1 MNSFIKK
8 GLYTTVVLIHSLLI
22 PAQSIDV
29 HKANNIFEPL
39 PKGSTKINGFL
50 GNRLDSCIINGVMSK
65 EYDLYVTPFSLR
77 NDDPGSFQGEFWGKW
92 FTSAALAYGY
102 QPSTF
107 HKKIIDDAVYKL
119 INTQTKD
126 GKISSYKND
135 FGDWDIWGRKYA
147 LLGLIAY
154 YDQTGDKKTIE
165 TASKALDY
173 LISVAGPGKK
183 KLTETGVTVLEALS
197 SSSILEPIVLLYQR
211 TGKKEYLQFAEYI
224 VSLWSEPSSY
234 NSRGLRLIE
243 DALSDDVD
251 PIHISAAKGY
261 EEMSCY
267 EGLCELYRVTGESK
281 YLDAAVNFGKKVIEK
296 EIMIVGSGSSA
307 ELWCDGAIRQ
317 TELLEQPMETCV
329 TVTWLK
335 FCYQLLRLTGDAKWA
350 DEMEITLYNALL
362 GSMTEDGNWWA
373 YFSPLIGERMPSP
386 VQVPSCNSSCCI
398 VNGPRGLL
406 TVPFWSLM
414 KTNTGPVI
422 NVYTNGEWKY
432 EIDKKNEIIIK
443 QTTSYPKDDEVT
455 ISLQQKN
462 PVNYT
467 LKLRIPD
474 WSKNTLISVN
484 NQIISGHKNG
494 YIELNRL
501 WKDGD
506 SIKIKFDMRGRIQS
520 APGNPNMLAIM
531 RGPIVLAL
539 DNRFVKED
547 NYNVW
552 LLHNKYRWKHDK
564 NWNLDYAL
572 LEPTSAMTKS
582 KEDIFIE
589 LNPISPTPEGVWM
602 AFEVPFLY
610 RPTHFFNHKKMNL
623 VMCDYLSAGNKYSED
638 NLFRVWLPQPLFLN
652 YMYPKNS
659 WRLFYDGFYQDGVRP
674 KIPNN

>member
-8 GLYTTVVLIHSLLI
+8 GLYTTVVSIYSLLI
-22 PAQSIDV
+22 PAQSINV
-29 HKANNIFEPL
+29 HKANIFNPLSGGNI
-39 PKGSTKINGFL
+39 KINGFL
-50 GNRLDSCIINGVMSK
+50 GERLDSCIKNGVMSK

-77 NDDPGSFQGEFWGKW
+77 NDDSGSFQGEFWGKW

-102 QPSTF
+102 QPSIL
-107 HKKIIDDAVYKL
+107 HKRIIDDAVYKL
-119 INTQTKD
+119 MDTQTKD

-154 YDQTGDKKTIE
+154 YDQTGDKKAIVA
-165 TASKALDY
+165 ASKALDY

-211 TGKKEYLQFAEYI
+211 TGKKEYLQFAEHI
-224 VSLWSEPSSY
+224 VSLWNEPSNY
-234 NSRGLRLIE
+234 NSKGLRLIE
-243 DALSDDVD
+243 DALSDNVD

-267 EGLCELYRVTGESK
+267 EGLCDLYRVTGKKK
-281 YLDAAVNFGKKVIEK
+281 YLDAAVNFGNKVIEK

-307 ELWCDGAIRQ
+307 ELWCDGAVRQ

-362 GSMTEDGNWWA
+362 GSMTADGNWWA
-373 YFSPLIGERMPSP
+373 YFSPLLGERMPSP
-386 VQVPSCNSSCCI
+386 IQVPTCNSSCCI

-406 TVPFWSLM
+406 TAPFWSVM
-414 KTNTGPVI
+414 ITNTGPVI
-422 NVYTNGEWKY
+422 NTYVEGEWKY
-432 EIDKKNEIIIK
+432 EIDRKNEIIIK

-462 PVNYT
+462 PVKYT
-467 LKLRIPD
+467 LKLRIPS
-474 WSKNTLISVN
+474 WSKNTSITIN
-484 NQIISGHKNG
+484 NQIISEQKNG

-552 LLHNKYRWKHDK
+552 LLHDKYRWKHDK

-572 LEPTSAMTKS
+572 LEPTSAIAEPEK
-582 KEDIFIE
+582 DIFIE
-589 LNPISPTPEGVWM
+589 LNPISPTPEGAWI

-610 RPTHFFNHKKMNL
+610 RPTHIFNHKKMNL
-623 VMCDYLSAGNKYSED
+623 VMCDYLSAGNEYSEN